1 MYRRDSG
8 HLAMNGGGGQQQQQQ
23 QQQQHITSLQ
33 HATASLWDDNV
44 SSLCILS
51 VLTLHER

>member
-8 HLAMNGGGGQQQQQQ
+8 HLAMNGGQQQQQQQ